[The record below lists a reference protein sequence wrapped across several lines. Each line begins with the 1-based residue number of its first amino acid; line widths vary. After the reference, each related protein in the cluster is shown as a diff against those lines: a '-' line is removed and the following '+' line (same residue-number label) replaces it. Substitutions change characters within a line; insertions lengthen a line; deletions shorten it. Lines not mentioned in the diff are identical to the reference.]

1 VNKTRAL
8 SAAVLGLV
16 LVAGLACKNRAPDVP
31 GILSG
36 PTFCFRD
43 TTYTFKTTAN
53 DPDGDSVSVRMMW
66 DYLSISDWSGWVASG
81 DTVLLTHAWPN
92 AGDYGVYAQARDQKL
107 NTSGWSDT
115 LKVQVVSR
123 YPPGIPIVPIGPNSC
138 GQDSSYSF
146 ATAASHPAGITVA
159 VRFSW
164 GDGDTAN
171 WSAFVASGETV
182 AMSHVWTVP
191 DTYAVAAQAKDTG
204 NALSEWSAARTV
216 VIRPPDTLRKWRFP
230 LVAGDSFALYSS
242 PAIGTDGV
250 IYVGSADNSL
260 YAVNPDGTLR
270 WRYPTGGYVR
280 SSPAVA
286 SDGTVY
292 VGSMDSCLYAL
303 NPDGTLR
310 WRYQTAGE
318 IRSCPAIAADGTVC
332 FGSYDDYF
340 YALGADGTLKWRYR
354 AAGSII
360 SSPAIAADGTVYFG
374 YTDDYLYAVSTEGT
388 LQWRVDL
395 GGNVES
401 SPAIAADGT
410 VYVGSNA
417 GRTAN
422 FYALNPDGSLKW
434 SYLADDDVRSSPA
447 LAADGTVYF
456 GSRDRSFYAFNPDGT
471 LKWSYRTGGR
481 IWYSSPAVAVDGTVY
496 IGSQDACIYAFYP
509 DGTLKWSYPTGG
521 KIETAPTIGSDGT
534 VYFVSRDGYLYA
546 YKGTSPLADSP
557 WPKFH
562 HDLRNTGRVGGGK

>member
-1 VNKTRAL
+1 MNKAKAL
-8 SAAVLGLV
+8 SSAALT
-16 LVAGLACKNRAPDVP
+16 LVAAAWLSCTSDHAPDVP
-31 GILSG
+31 AVPTG
-36 PTFCFRD
+36 PAFCFKD
-43 TTYTFKTTAN
+43 TTYTFQTVVS
-53 DPDGDSVSVRMMW
+53 DPDGDSVAVRFDW
-66 DYLSISDWSGWVASG
+66 GDSTLSAWSDFFASG
-81 DTVLLTHAWPN
+81 ETIELTHAW
-92 AGDYGVYAQARDQKL
+92 
-107 NTSGWSDT
+107 SDT
-115 LKVQVVSR
+115 GTYMVRAWAQDQEYVASDFSDGLSVMVVLS
-123 YPPGIPIVPIGPNSC
+123 PDAPSEPAGPDQ
-138 GQDSSYSF
+138 GAQDSSYTFTSF
-146 ATAASHPAGITVA
+146 AFNPESTMVA
-159 VRFSW
+159 IRFAW
-164 GDGDTAN
+164 GDGDTSD
-171 WSAFVASGETV
+171 WSSFVASGESTS
-182 AMSHVWTVP
+182 ASHVWT
-191 DTYAVAAQAKDTG
+191 DTGTYVVTAQARDTG
-204 NALSEWSAARTV
+204 TGRSQWSSAHDIF
-216 VIRPPDTLRKWRFP
+216 IRPPDTLRKWRFP
-230 LVAGDSFALYSS
+230 LVADDSFALYSS

-280 SSPAVA
+280 SSPSVA

-318 IRSCPAIAADGTVC
+318 VRSCPAIAADGTVY
-332 FGSYDDYF
+332 FGSYDNYL
-340 YALGADGTLKWRYR
+340 YALDADGTLKWRYR
-354 AAGSII
+354 AGGRIT

-374 YTDDYLYAVSTEGT
+374 FTDDYFYAVSPEGT

-447 LAADGTVYF
+447 VAADGTVYF

-471 LKWSYRTGGR
+471 LKWSYRNGGR
-481 IWYSSPAVAVDGTVY
+481 IWYSSPALAVDGTVY
-496 IGSQDACIYAFYP
+496 IGSQNACIYAFYP

-546 YKGTSPLADSP
+546 YMGTSPLAGSP